1 VFEKLLS
8 LLLHAKG
15 GAVAT
20 VFVLGTTGAL
30 VTATVDAGVTTITIT
45 QPSSTTTGSQTTTP
59 GGTTTT
65 NTTVSETILALF
77 NRTSAE
83 EDPTPTATGN
93 GCSDEAHRINELV
106 KEINAEFKLA
116 HQAVATLS
124 KAASTDDAKKAAKDA
139 DKTLKDARRE
149 AVKEIHK
156 TKDCPKGDDEDVDE
170 DEDADEDEDEDTA
183 ATGTSVAFSGTD
195 PEAIADLAISAM
207 KQVVTDLTAKL
218 AAQATTTNTTTTG
231 DKAKPEGKSNKSDNK
246 GKGNGKGR
254 SGDDEDDD

>member
-93 GCSDEAHRINELV
+93 GSSDEAHRINELV
-106 KEINAEFKLA
+106 KEINAEIKIA
-116 HQAVATLS
+116 HQVVATMS
-124 KAASTDDAKKAAKDA
+124 MAASTDDAKKSAKDA
-139 DKTLKDARRE
+139 D
-149 AVKEIHK
+149 
-156 TKDCPKGDDEDVDE
+156 
-170 DEDADEDEDEDTA
+170 
-183 ATGTSVAFSGTD
+183 
-195 PEAIADLAISAM
+195 
-207 KQVVTDLTAKL
+207 
-218 AAQATTTNTTTTG
+218 
-231 DKAKPEGKSNKSDNK
+231 
-246 GKGNGKGR
+246 
-254 SGDDEDDD
+254 